1 MAVRSFKERLK
12 NAWNVFSLDYNEVY
26 RPFSYEYPNYSFGQM
41 TRSDRA
47 SLSITNERTI
57 LASIYTRIATD
68 VSAVSLK
75 HAKID
80 KNGRYLSTVD
90 SGLNNCL
97 SLEANIDQTGRE
109 FIFDAVLTMFEEG
122 HAVFVPTYTDVN
134 AYSSNVFDI
143 LEMRVGKVTQ
153 WYPYDVKVDL
163 YNDKTGN
170 HEEITIPKRKVA
182 IVQNPFYEVMNKPN
196 STLKRLT
203 SKLSLIDVV
212 DARTSSGK
220 LDLIV
225 QLPYVVKSK
234 TRIDEADRR
243 RKSLEEQLAASKYG
257 IGYIDGT
264 ERIIQL
270 NRAVDNNL
278 MPQIEYLTSM
288 LYSQLG
294 ITKEVFDGTADE
306 KAMVNYY
313 NTTIEPILCA
323 FASELK
329 RKFISKTARS
339 QGQSIIYVREPF
351 KLVTLNEVADIGEKF
366 TRNEILSSN
375 EVRSILGFNPVDDER
390 ANELRN
396 KNLNASDE
404 QLANPVTTI
413 DEEEEVMDEY

>member
-1 MAVRSFKERLK
+1 MASRSFKERLK
-12 NAWNVFSLDYNEVY
+12 NAWNVFSSDYNEVY
-26 RPFSYEYPNYSFGQM
+26 RPFPYEYPNYSFGQM

-134 AYSSNVFDI
+134 AYNSNVFDI

-182 IVQNPFYEVMNKPN
+182 IIQNPFYEVMNKTN

-243 RKSLEEQLAASKYG
+243 RKNLEDQLATSKYG
-257 IGYIDGT
+257 VGYIDGT

-396 KNLNASDE
+396 KNLNASNE
-404 QLANPVTTI
+404 QLLNPVTTI